1 MSIKRLL
8 IFSLVLAFF
17 AGRPLLFGDTE
28 AGAAEFRE
36 GLTLFKQG
44 QYKQAIL
51 SFRDIIFNPAAEKLK
66 PDAYFWISKSYLA
79 NRLFDDAERSLELFL
94 KNYPNHPSYTEGFY
108 LKGRLLFLQND
119 YENSIQLLSNFL
131 DRFSTSAFV
140 PNAYHW
146 IGESF
151 YSLGSLDDAALVFR
165 KVVDDYPTSYK
176 VEAARYWLS
185 LIEFKKKENELL
197 KLLKWSHEES
207 LKTVEEFQRR
217 EKSYEQAIFVYQRKL
232 SALKLSQPEKDLEI
246 ERLEEEIENIK
257 NQNKLLE
264 NQLFAIKSS
273 TTLSTTLS
281 TPDSDNGSTTDL
293 SDLTNRMRLLQIKQ
307 DALVLKEQILDLI
320 QSESSQ

>member
-1 MSIKRLL
+1 MSMKNLFVL
-8 IFSLVLAFF
+8 SLVLAFF
-17 AGRPLLFGDTE
+17 TGQPLLFGDTS
-28 AGAAEFRE
+28 AGTAEFAE

-66 PDAYFWISKSYLA
+66 PEAYFWISKSYLA
-79 NRLFDDAERSLELFL
+79 NSLFDDAERSLEFFL
-94 KNYPNHPSYTEGFY
+94 KNYPDHPSYMEAFY

-119 YENSIQLLSNFL
+119 YENSIQVLKIFL

-151 YSLGSLDDAALVFR
+151 YSLGLLDKAALVFR
-165 KVVDDYPTSYK
+165 KVVDDYPRSYK

-207 LKTVEEFQRR
+207 LNSVEEFQRR
-217 EKSYEQAIFVYQRKL
+217 EKSYEQAIFAYQRKL
-232 SALKLSQPEKDLEI
+232 SALKLSQPEKDREI
-246 ERLEEEIENIK
+246 ERLEDEIENIK
-257 NQNKLLE
+257 NQNKLLG
-264 NQLFAIKSS
+264 NQLSAIKPS
-273 TTLSTTLS
+273 
-281 TPDSDNGSTTDL
+281 NGSTMDL
-293 SDLTNRMRLLQIKQ
+293 SDLTGRMRLLQIKQ
-307 DALVLKEQILDLI
+307 DALVLKEQILNLI